1 MKRYILGFLLFLLII
16 NFAYLIHSRESSYE
30 LIKEM
35 DYFPS
40 GTGIRILAIGFHEMF
55 ADMIWLRF
63 IQYYG
68 EHRMTDVRFEHLFH
82 ILDILT
88 TLDPHFIHAYT
99 LGGLLLA
106 HSGQDPDNAKRL
118 LKRGMISNPAN
129 WRIPFYY
136 AFMHY
141 MFTKDYR
148 TAVKYFQL
156 SARKPNAS
164 NAPGRWAAFITYKKV
179 RDLKSA
185 LAMWIELYTNAQD
198 REEQLIAEMYIRNIK
213 MKLDLQFLNE
223 RIVEFKEK
231 IGREPFII
239 RELVIYGIIKEV
251 PEEPH
256 GELYIIK
263 NGRAISTWQQERPYL
278 FNE

>member
-1 MKRYILGFLLFLLII
+1 
-16 NFAYLIHSRESSYE
+16 
-30 LIKEM
+30 
-35 DYFPS
+35 
-40 GTGIRILAIGFHEMF
+40 MF
-55 ADMIWLRF
+55 
-63 IQYYG
+63 
-68 EHRMTDVRFEHLFH
+68 V
-82 ILDILT
+82 
-88 TLDPHFIHAYT
+88 
-99 LGGLLLA
+99 
-106 HSGQDPDNAKRL
+106 
-118 LKRGMISNPAN
+118 
-129 WRIPFYY
+129 
-136 AFMHY
+136 
-141 MFTKDYR
+141 KDYR
-148 TAVKYFQL
+148 TAVVYFQL

-213 MKLDLQFLNE
+213 MKLDVQFLNE

-239 RELVIYGIIKEV
+239 RELVIHGIIKEV

-263 NGRAISTWQQERPYL
+263 NGRALSTWQQERPYS
-278 FNE
+278 FDE